1 MIFSVKSINLNKDMR
16 TIKPKTLKGF
26 RDIFS
31 DEIVARDKVIS
42 TIKRVYESFGFSPLA
57 TPALEYKEILVGYGE
72 EANKQIYTFSDT
84 DEVKVGL
91 RYDLTCPLSR
101 VMAQYR
107 NIERPFKRYQI
118 QEVWRYDKP
127 DKGRFREFLQF
138 DIDTVGIS
146 SVIAD
151 AEIIFA
157 MYQSIKALGIDNF
170 KISISNR
177 KILGEVIKFAKIE
190 STLSQSVFRII
201 DKLERQGLDAVL
213 AELGDGRIDASGA
226 EIRGLGLK
234 REQID
239 RIKEFIILP
248 QSTRNEALSSINKLL
263 GDCEGIEELRE
274 IDGYLEGVGIDEDK
288 VAIDFSIAR
297 GLDYYTGPVYEA
309 ILLDAPKYGSIM
321 GGGRYDRLIGQF
333 AGEDIPATGASIGVD
348 RLVSALMK
356 LGVIKG
362 KKNFTDV
369 LITIMLKDK
378 LNEYNKLAIKLR
390 EKGINTEVYLGK
402 GNIGKQLKYADKKK
416 IPIAIIIGEDEFK
429 EGVVTIKD
437 LRAKDK
443 TEGEIKERDKWL
455 KARMGQGK
463 VQISQVVHV
472 VEQTLASD

>member
-1 MIFSVKSINLNKDMR
+1 
-16 TIKPKTLKGF
+16 
-26 RDIFS
+26 
-31 DEIVARDKVIS
+31 
-42 TIKRVYESFGFSPLA
+42 
-57 TPALEYKEILVGYGE
+57 
-72 EANKQIYTFSDT
+72 
-84 DEVKVGL
+84 
-91 RYDLTCPLSR
+91 
-101 VMAQYR
+101 
-107 NIERPFKRYQI
+107 
-118 QEVWRYDKP
+118 
-127 DKGRFREFLQF
+127 
-138 DIDTVGIS
+138 S

-151 AEIIFA
+151 AEIIYA

-170 KISISNR
+170 KISCCDR
-177 KILGEVIKFAKIE
+177 KILEEVIKFAKIE
-190 STLSQSVFRII
+190 SKLSHSVFRII
-201 DKLERQGLDAVL
+201 DKLEKQGLEAVL
-213 AELGDGRIDASGA
+213 AELGDGRIDVSGA

-263 GDCEGIEELRE
+263 GDCDGIEELKE

-369 LITIMLKDK
+369 LITVMLSDK
-378 LNEYNKLAIKLR
+378 LNKYNKLAIKLR
-390 EKGINTEVYLGK
+390 EDGINTEVYLGK
-402 GNIGKQLKYADKKK
+402 GNIGKQLKYTDKKG
-416 IPIAIIIGEDEFK
+416 IPIALIIGEDEFR

-437 LRAKDK
+437 LRAKEK
-443 TEGEIKERDKWL
+443 AEGEIKERDKWL
-455 KARMGQGK
+455 EARMGQNK
-463 VQISQVVHV
+463 VKTSQVVEV
-472 VEQTLASD
+472 VKKILDRDR